1 MSAPNR
7 IRLKRRRD
15 ELPPNTLVIE
25 ERRQKRTQI
34 DRLYVRHQDEQE
46 APILSQTVTPSEN
59 GNESQNITAITGRRI
74 FQLTRKKIGRD
85 DAYAT
90 IVEKR
95 AKQAEAA
102 ALGHED
108 GMNKVETL
116 KRPGKGSSTVAQPKP
131 EASRTA
137 LAELEKEQE
146 YLESIGSELHR
157 IAMEELAQ
165 ERRPRTFATPRLAGS
180 RSREIHRQRA
190 AAAPQPRIRD
200 EDIEMEDENG
210 AYVYDTYILAGIP
223 TGGIGES
230 PIPGAGGQA
239 GDVGYVIITEEDQE
253 IWEHYIEDEPSDK
266 DWDTD
271 EDDENAEGYYGADY
285 PEDEL
290 ASDDEHGREIYRY
303 RHHGGSDDEE
313 WDEDT
318 GAYSDDD
325 ENDFMGKEW
334 RSKTPAQFVD
344 YLKKK
349 DAAG

>member
-25 ERRQKRTQI
+25 ERRQKRVVL
-34 DRLYVRHQDEQE
+34 DRLYVRHQDQQE
-46 APILSQTVTPSEN
+46 VPSLSQTVVPAEN
-59 GNESQNITAITGRRI
+59 GNASHPAPANTERRT
-74 FQLTRKKIGRD
+74 FQLSRKRRGRD

-95 AKQAEAA
+95 AKRAEAT
-102 ALGHED
+102 ALEHED
-108 GMNKVETL
+108 VPEKVETL
-116 KRPGKGSSTVAQPKP
+116 KRPGKGSSTAAQPKP
-131 EASRTA
+131 EASKA
-137 LAELEKEQE
+137 PQAELDKEQE
-146 YLESIGSELHR
+146 HLESIGNELHKM
-157 IAMEELAQ
+157 AMEELAQ
-165 ERRPRTFATPRLAGS
+165 ERRPKTTATPRLPGS
-180 RSREIHRQRA
+180 RSREIHRQRTA
-190 AAAPQPRIRD
+190 AVPQPRIRD
-200 EDIEMEDENG
+200 QDTDMEDENG

-223 TGGIGES
+223 TGGIGET
-230 PIPGAGGQA
+230 PVPGVDGQT

-290 ASDDEHGREIYRY
+290 ASDDEQGRDIYRY

-318 GAYSDDD
+318 GAYSDDGED
-325 ENDFMGKEW
+325 NFMGKDW
-334 RSKTPAQFVD
+334 RNKIPAQFAS
-344 YLKKK
+344 YLAEK
-349 DAAG
+349 DAAE